1 MLQHEKQ
8 EVVVTDIRMSFG
20 SMVMFMIKW
29 AIAAIPAF
37 LILSIVVGIIVS
49 VLAVIPGLLIYNQ

>member
-1 MLQHEKQ
+1 MVQHEKQ

-29 AIAAIPAF
+29 TIAAIPAF
-37 LILSIVVGIIVS
+37 LILSAIAGLVTVIFAAIVGN
-49 VLAVIPGLLIYNQ
+49 G

>member
-1 MLQHEKQ
+1 MMQHEKQ

-29 AIAAIPAF
+29 TVAAIPAV
-37 LILSIVVGIIVS
+37 LILSALMGLVTLIFTAIVS
-49 VLAVIPGLLIYNQ
+49 SG